1 MNTKLTV
8 RLDQSTIQTAK
19 KYARNHGISL
29 SKMIQFYFQNLVEE
43 KAGNFK
49 PTPLVSELSGILS
62 PKLLPDWKHSYAD
75 FLSKKY
81 A

>member
-8 RLDQSTIQTAK
+8 RLDQSAIQTAK

-43 KAGNFK
+43 KSENFK
-49 PTPLVSELSGILS
+49 PTPLVSELSGILN
-62 PKLLPDWKHSYAD
+62 PKSLPDWKLSYAE
-75 FLSKKY
+75 FLNKKY